1 MTQEWAVYK
10 YAWLGAADT
19 PRVGGVEIRFVGACA
34 DVLRRKVNADLGCLP
49 AIYCRS
55 S

>member
-1 MTQEWAVYK
+1 MTQEWAVSK

-34 DVLRRKVNADLGCLP
+34 DVLRRKVMFASNLLP
-49 AIYCRS
+49 V
-55 S
+55 